1 MYILDKHIGRYK
13 NTYDTSV
20 DRVLTLDDYFYDIK
34 NSSCRAVSKYRY
46 AIKVYGKNSN
56 EAKEL
61 KMKIPAVTTS
71 GVFNERKDNDLK
83 SEFTNVIVLDLD
95 AQDNEDLNLSEAV
108 IKMRE
113 IPYTL
118 AVHKSCSGRGLA
130 VYVLVEEWKSNTYK
144 FTRMLYELHTNL
156 IFDNATSNLSRLRY
170 VSNDP
175 NIYINHNVFTLSIPD
190 EKPIERKVFHSSR
203 MADGDATLNG
213 IVKWWRYKFPM
224 VSGKRN
230 HNAYI
235 LARQLN
241 KYGVSKNE
249 CFDVLNKYC
258 DDDFTIEE
266 VRALVESAYS
276 NISDFNSLKFR

>member
-13 NTYDTSV
+13 NTYDTNV

-34 NSSCRAVSKYRY
+34 NSSCRKVSVYRY
-46 AIKVYGKNSN
+46 AIKKYGKNSD
-56 EAKEL
+56 EAKAL
-61 KMKIPAVTTS
+61 KLNIPAVTTS

-108 IKMRE
+108 IKMKE

-170 VSNDP
+170 VSNDG
-175 NIYINHNVFTLSIPD
+175 NIFVNHNVFALSIPD
-190 EKPIERKVFHSSR
+190 EKPQERKVFTSNR
-203 MADGDATLNG
+203 TVDGDITLNG
-213 IVKWWRYKFPM
+213 ILKWWKGKFPM
-224 VSGKRN
+224 ISGKRN
-230 HNAYI
+230 HSSYV

-241 KYGVSKNE
+241 RYGIDKAV
-249 CFDVLNKYC
+249 CLNVIMGYEST
-258 DDDFTIEE
+258 DFGSTEICG
-266 VRALVESAYS
+266 LVDSAYS
-276 NISDFNSLKFR
+276 NISDFNTLKFK